1 MNINNPK
8 ITWNISDR
16 ILGFSV
22 ELSVNT
28 SQVTSHKTQWTMETR
43 MEEFIII
50 SRLINTNV
58 DLIFY
63 LEPSK

>member
-16 ILGFSV
+16 ILGFSA

-28 SQVTSHKTQWTMETR
+28 SQVTRHNEQWKREWK
-43 MEEFIII
+43 
-50 SRLINTNV
+50 SL
-58 DLIFY
+58 L
-63 LEPSK
+63 

>member
-16 ILGFSV
+16 ILGFSA